1 MAKYFSGLVKQPD
14 VSKLSEFYKMK
25 SALDVRNNLI
35 KIESLPS
42 PVSEAILSL
51 PQFEIFFE
59 GSTPYYTVDGGEK
72 QELPRRNGGFYYD
85 PVEDTEAFKLV
96 IDDVKNAAREEADNE
111 LMKRFGTKH
120 VMGGVHIYYGVEAK
134 IMYEKY
140 GITYINNP
148 MTLNLGL
155 HID

>member
-1 MAKYFSGLVKQPD
+1 MVKYFSGLVTEPD
-14 VSKLSEFYKMK
+14 VSGLSDFGKFK
-25 SALDVRNNLI
+25 SALDITNNLK
-35 KIESLPS
+35 KIRALPS
-42 PVSEAILSL
+42 PLSEAILGL
-51 PQFEIFFE
+51 PQFEIIFE
-59 GSTPYYTVDGGEK
+59 GQTPFYLTEDGRC
-72 QELPRRNGGFYYD
+72 ELPKRYGERYYD

-96 IDDVKNAAREEADNE
+96 IDEVRAEARAEADKE
-111 LMKRFGTKH
+111 LLKRFGTTR
-120 VMGGVHIYYGVEAK
+120 VMGGVHVYYGIEAR